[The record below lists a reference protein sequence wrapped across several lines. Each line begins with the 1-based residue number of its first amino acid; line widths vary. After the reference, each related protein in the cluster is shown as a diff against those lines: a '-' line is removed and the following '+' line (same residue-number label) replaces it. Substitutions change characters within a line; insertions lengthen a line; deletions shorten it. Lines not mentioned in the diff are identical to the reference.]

1 MKKIVLLLS
10 MGLLLFSCGPQEN
23 PQEKTEQ
30 LSLEELEILEQA
42 GVDNE
47 SKYEDAVFA
56 DGTNMSEWAKIYN
69 PHSTGA
75 HSETKSTEAPTTR
88 EKKKLFVDNMT
99 EAGHRLTNRQY
110 WSLMVSQINGLAYVF
125 GSKSTDEILIHPESE
140 CSAGLYGLDC
150 SGMIKVMAAESF
162 LYLSGEGTVHF
173 ANVSEWNNAFNRSE
187 LYKGLK
193 MNNLGQI
200 NVSDFQAGDIIVKA
214 GKHIGMVFDNGKGIL
229 KIYNSLGSPKYT
241 CSKNSDFKHGPLI
254 TNNISNW
261 ITDVFNTGYNVL
273 RIFYDDLMPQLTT
286 KAIISITENSA
297 ISGGNITDDGDNPLI
312 SRGICWSTNPA
323 PTIYHNRTTEGTN
336 TEEFTSNITG
346 LQDNTVY
353 YVRAYAIN
361 VNGTAYGNELSFKTT
376 KKPDNSTTPSIT
388 TGDVTNIT
396 TTTASCSGN
405 VTSDGGS
412 SVTARGVC
420 WSTTQ
425 NPTTA
430 DSKTTNGT
438 GTGTFTSNI
447 TGLTP
452 NTTYYVRTYAT
463 NSNGTSYGEQKSFK
477 TSQEGG
483 VGSTFTD
490 SRDGIVYKTVTIGEQ
505 VWMAENLAYLPSVV
519 GPATGS
525 DTDPYYYVYG
535 FDGGTV
541 AEAKATANYIT
552 YGVLYNW
559 PAALTACPSGWHL
572 PIGAE
577 WTQLGEYL
585 IANGYNYDGTTTG
598 NKIAISLASATG
610 WYYSTNTGAIGNTN
624 TAYDAY
630 RNKSGFTALPGGFRT
645 SNGIFTAI
653 GFSGTWWGSAERG
666 TDDAWGRALSYDIIS
681 IGMTYSNKGNG
692 KSVRCLRD

>member
-99 EAGHRLTNRQY
+99 EAGHGLTNRQY

-150 SGMIKVMAAESF
+150 SGMIKVMAAKSF

-193 MNNLGQI
+193 MTNLGQI

-388 TGDVTNIT
+388 TEDITNIT

-420 WSTTQ
+420 WSTSQ
-425 NPTTA
+425 NPTTSN
-430 DSKTTNGT
+430 SKTTNGT
-438 GTGTFTSNI
+438 GLGTYTSNI
-447 TGLTP
+447 TGLSP
-452 NTTYYVRTYAT
+452 NTTYYVRAYAT
-463 NSNGTSYGEQKSFK
+463 NSQGTAYGEQRTFK
-477 TSQEGG
+477 TLTASDIEY
-483 VGSTFTD
+483 GSFTD
-490 SRDGIVYKTVTIGEQ
+490 TRDGKVYKTVTIGFQ

-525 DTDPYYYVYG
+525 EYAGHETDPYYYVYG
-535 FDGGTV
+535 YDGTSV
-541 AEAKATANYIT
+541 ATAKATTNYQT

-559 PAALTACPSGWHL
+559 PAALTACPPGWHL
-572 PIGAE
+572 PSDAE
-577 WTQLGEYL
+577 WTQLEIYL
-585 IANGYNYDGTTTG
+585 GMSPEKADDTGWRGPYDGKLKSG
-598 NKIAISLASATG
+598 
-610 WYYSTNTGAIGNTN
+610 TNHWNLILEEDTN
-624 TAYDAY
+624 E
-630 RNKSGFTALPGGFRT
+630 SGFTALPGGYREGHGIEEFYGIGVFGSWWT
-645 SNGIFTAI
+645 STDSDSDNVGP
-653 GFSGTWWGSAERG
+653 FSRILAHGEYVQRDGGSEQWGS
-666 TDDAWGRALSYDIIS
+666 
-681 IGMTYSNKGNG
+681 
-692 KSVRCLRD
+692 SVRCIKD

>member
-99 EAGHRLTNRQY
+99 EAGHGLTNRQY

-150 SGMIKVMAAESF
+150 SGMIKVMAAKSF

-193 MNNLGQI
+193 MTNLGQI

-312 SRGICWSTNPA
+312 SRGICWSTYPA

-420 WSTTQ
+420 WSTSQ
-425 NPTTA
+425 NPTTSN
-430 DSKTTNGT
+430 SKTTNGT
-438 GTGTFTSNI
+438 GLGTFTSNI
-447 TGLTP
+447 SGLSP
-452 NTTYYVRTYAT
+452 NTTYYVRAYAT
-463 NSNGTSYGEQKSFK
+463 NANGTAYGEQRTFK
-477 TSQEGG
+477 TQQEQDPGD
-483 VGSTFTD
+483 GSFTD
-490 SRDGIVYKTVTIGEQ
+490 SRDGKVYNTVTIGEQ

-572 PIGAE
+572 PSDAE
-577 WTQLGEYL
+577 WTQLEEYL

-610 WYYSTNTGAIGNTN
+610 WYYSTNTGAIGNTD
-624 TAYDAY
+624 YPEY
-630 RNKSGFTALPGGFRT
+630 RNKSGFSALPGGYRNY
-645 SNGIFTAI
+645 NGTFLII
-653 GFSGTWWGSAERG
+653 GSCGLWWGSTQAS
-666 TDDAWGRALSYDIIS
+666 TYLAWFRNLVYGYSYVVRAGY
-681 IGMTYSNKGNG
+681 G
-692 KSVRCLRD
+692 KDFGLSVRCLRD